1 MSKINVQQHLLS
13 NVYNFPLNSIESSV
27 QYSEMVGALTVYWL
41 GFVLS
46 AYRGTLTDIA
56 PEFESTWK

>member
-1 MSKINVQQHLLS
+1 
-13 NVYNFPLNSIESSV
+13 
-27 QYSEMVGALTVYWL
+27 MVGALTVYWL

>member
-13 NVYNFPLNSIESSV
+13 NVYNFPTNSV